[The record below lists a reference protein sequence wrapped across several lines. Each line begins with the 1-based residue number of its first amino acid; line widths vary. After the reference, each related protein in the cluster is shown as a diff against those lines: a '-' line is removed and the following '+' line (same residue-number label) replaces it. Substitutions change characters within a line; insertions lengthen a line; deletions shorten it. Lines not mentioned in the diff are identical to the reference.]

1 MTITIGALFA
11 GIGGFELGLERAI
24 PGAQTI
30 WQVEQN
36 EYCQRILKKHWPH
49 AQLFDDVCEVGAHNL
64 PPVDILCGGFPCQDI
79 SIAGKKEGLNGKKS
93 SLWFEMRRIISE
105 LQPSIVIMENVPA
118 ITIRGL
124 STVLADLAQL
134 RYDAEWCIVSARDFG
149 APHLR
154 KRWFCVA
161 YTNRSRLQTTRSEQ
175 QTARHKQCRE
185 LDTFATN
192 TNSNRKPNGTINA
205 QKLDTFASNTDTTP
219 CQKQSTHPKRLAT
232 ESRFKY
238 RDSKDDGIHKRNY
251 WQAQITPK
259 PILCDMDDGVP
270 ERVARL
276 KALGNA
282 IVPQCSQWIGEQVLA
297 SGLLDEHYIKIC
309 EASK

>member
-1 MTITIGALFA
+1 MSITIGSLFA

-79 SIAGKKEGLNGKKS
+79 STIGKGEGLNGKKS
-93 SLWFEMRRIISE
+93 GLWFQMFRIICE
-105 LQPSIVIMENVPA
+105 LRPRIVIMENVSA
-118 ITIRGL
+118 ILVRGL
-124 STVLADLAQL
+124 PRILGDLAGIG
-134 RYDAEWCIVSARDFG
+134 YDCEWQIISASQFG
-149 APHLR
+149 ALHQR
-154 KRWFCVA
+154 KRWFAVA
-161 YTNRSRLQTTRSEQ
+161 YPTSTQAGRLELSRMEKTRRKTRPNTRSHRNQ
-175 QTARHKQCRE
+175 IARDLRGDGFWKE
-185 LDTFATN
+185 GTTEPPFYFLDYGI
-192 TNSNRKPNGTINA
+192 SNR
-205 QKLDTFASNTDTTP
+205 
-219 CQKQSTHPKRLAT
+219 LAGLT
-232 ESRFKY
+232 
-238 RDSKDDGIHKRNY
+238 
-251 WQAQITPK
+251 
-259 PILCDMDDGVP
+259 
-270 ERVARL
+270 
-276 KALGNA
+276 ALGNS